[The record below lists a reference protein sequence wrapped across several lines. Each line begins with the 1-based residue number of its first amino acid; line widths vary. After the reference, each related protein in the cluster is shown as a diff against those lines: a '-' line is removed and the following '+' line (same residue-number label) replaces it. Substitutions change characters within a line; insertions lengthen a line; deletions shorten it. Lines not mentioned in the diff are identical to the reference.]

1 MRNDVGSACSPG
13 VEFIQLFSG
22 WMALANYDKDKLDS
36 IYNHYL
42 ETLHARCPQATEY
55 TKEMLIEDFGERYFG
70 AV

>member
-1 MRNDVGSACSPG
+1 
-13 VEFIQLFSG
+13 
-22 WMALANYDKDKLDS
+22 MALANYDIDKLDS
-36 IYNHYL
+36 IYDHYL